1 MTDQNASSPPTKG
14 QTVPLNHTLQS
25 KQRVMVGLSWDPRE
39 DKVTLVN
46 QVIKN
51 DSQHDLDVSCYVYN
65 NTGEF
70 IDYVGAE
77 ASDSMDESGKIYHS
91 GDDMSGAGDGDDESI
106 SAELAALPQH
116 VHALVFMVDIRSHHV
131 FQEIEAP
138 MVRLADGMTDD
149 NLLKIDMI
157 GDQANN
163 KNAFIMCGIMRS
175 TTSPS
180 GWMLKNIS
188 EYPDISQID
197 DWGTHLAQ
205 YVD

>member
-1 MTDQNASSPPTKG
+1 MTDQPITPPPAKG
-14 QTVPLNHTLQS
+14 HTAPLNHTLQS

-46 QVIKN
+46 QVIKS
-51 DSQHDLDVSCYVYN
+51 DSQHDLDVSCYIYN
-65 NTGEF
+65 KDAEF

-106 SAELAALPQH
+106 SAELAALPEH
-116 VHALVFMVDIRSHHV
+116 VHALIFMVDIRSNHV

-138 MVRLADGMTDD
+138 MVRLADGMTDN
-149 NLLKIDMI
+149 NLLKVDMI
-157 GDQANN
+157 GDTANN
-163 KNAFIMCGIMRS
+163 KNAFILCAILRS
-175 TTSPS
+175 ATSPS
-180 GWMLKNIS
+180 GWMLKNIND
-188 EYPDISQID
+188 YPDISKIE
-197 DWGTHLAQ
+197 DWGQHLAQ